1 MTNSEI
7 FQYIDYYC
15 AHNEELDTFNNA
27 DLAYAILAHGYLY
40 MIPDSSIG
48 EAPTWYLEMLE
59 AFRTGATDGFND
71 YLEYGNYDG
80 PLDESIRRSMASTA
94 LKVASKKFDDEYFNA
109 QLASM
114 DPDEE
119 CDGSLLDKYLNLMS
133 IEQLHDFMDYVS
145 SCRAN
150 YGAFS
155 SFDFGFEILHE
166 LNERCRA
173 VNPLI
178 PETSNQYKFITFKQK
193 NPLYLFDHLSRA
205 EIIDAIKRGIVWN
218 RGLAGHLARILYNT
232 DDIWSMDYYVELIA
246 TYERVF
252 RRDIYDPDI
261 FYETLFV

>member
-71 YLEYGNYDG
+71 YLEYGSSGG
-80 PLDESIRRSMASTA
+80 PLDESIRISMASTA
-94 LKVASKKFDDEYFNA
+94 LKVARKMFDKEYFEK
-109 QLASM
+109 QIASL
-114 DPDEE
+114 DPEEE
-119 CDGSLLDKYLNLMS
+119 CDSTLLDKYLNLMNK
-133 IEQLHDFMDYVS
+133 EQLCSFIDDVS
-145 SCRAN
+145 SGLAN
-150 YGAFS
+150 YAAFS
-155 SFDFGFEILHE
+155 DYYILNE
-166 LNERCRA
+166 LNERCRK
-173 VNPLI
+173 VNTSI
-178 PETSNQYKFITFKQK
+178 PATMSGYNYFSFRQE
-193 NPLYLFDHLSRA
+193 NPYYLFDYLSRK
-205 EIIDAIKRGIVWN
+205 EIIDAIKCAIVRN
-218 RGLAGHLARILYNT
+218 KSLAGHLARLTYNT
-232 DDIWSMDYYVELIA
+232 SDTGFMDYYIELIS

-261 FYETLFV
+261 FDETIYM